1 MWAEPSPREA
11 LADLAGPGEWAVA
24 AFHANSDQAVH
35 PDMWERHPAGQE
47 VLCVLSGSVNLYLRE
62 VAGAGPNPPPL

>member
-1 MWAEPSPREA
+1 MWPEPSPREA
-11 LADLAGPGEWAVA
+11 LADSAGPGEWAVA

-62 VAGAGPNPPPL
+62 VGDRTDPPPL